1 MNKKIVLIRHCKASM
16 EGKDEERALDQDGV
30 VQANSLCEKLSKI
43 LKPDSVIFTSPFTRA
58 IDSLVPLTKIN
69 HKVKINKVKFLE
81 EIHIAKNHDLTKHQI
96 IEKMWSDPSF
106 SVEGGISQLDH
117 YNSIKSELEN
127 MFENFKKENK
137 DIIIVTHGNLLGMI
151 IKFLFKLD
159 FKFDDWKI
167 MSMPD
172 LYLMNFDEN
181 NNVINLKRD
190 IENIEKIFQIK

>member
-1 MNKKIVLIRHCKASM
+1 MNKKIVLIRHCKAEM
-16 EGKDEERALDQDGV
+16 EGKDQERALDQDGV

-43 LKPDSVIFTSPFTRA
+43 LKPNSIIFTSPFKRA
-58 IDSLVPLTKIN
+58 VDSLVPLTKIN
-69 HKVKINKVKFLE
+69 QKVEIKKVKFLE
-81 EIHIAKNHDLTKHQI
+81 EIHIAKNDNLTKHQI
-96 IEKMWSDPSF
+96 IEKMWNDPNF
-106 SVEGGISQLDH
+106 SVEGSISQIDH
-117 YNSIKSELEN
+117 YNSIKSDLES